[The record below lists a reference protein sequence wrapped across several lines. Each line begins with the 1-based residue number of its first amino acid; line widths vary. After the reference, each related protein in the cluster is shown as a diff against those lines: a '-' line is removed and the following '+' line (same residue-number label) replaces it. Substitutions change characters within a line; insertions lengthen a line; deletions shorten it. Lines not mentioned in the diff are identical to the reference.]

1 MKKVIFILC
10 ATLMTG
16 SLFGQEGH
24 PRPERI
30 KIVKGGES
38 IPVKSSAKPK
48 LSPAQELESCE
59 TQLEALNNKEAYLR
73 SNPAELKLA
82 EENGWFTDAAIT
94 RAQLERRIDEL
105 KIELKK

>member
-1 MKKVIFILC
+1 MKKVIFITC
-10 ATLMTG
+10 AIFMTG
-16 SLFGQEGH
+16 SLFAQDGH

-38 IPVKSSAKPK
+38 LPVKSVAKPK
-48 LSPAQELESCE
+48 HSPAQELESCE
-59 TQLEALNNKEAYLR
+59 TQLEGLNKKEEYIR

-94 RAQLERRIDEL
+94 RAQLESRIGEL
-105 KIELKK
+105 KSELKK

>member
-10 ATLMTG
+10 ATLMTT

-24 PRPERI
+24 PRSERI

-38 IPVKSSAKPK
+38 IPVKSSTKPK
-48 LSPAQELESCE
+48 QSPAQELESCE
-59 TQLEALNNKEAYLR
+59 AQLEALNKKEAYIR
-73 SNPAELKLA
+73 STPSELKVA
-82 EENGWFTDAAIT
+82 EDNGWFIDSAIT
-94 RAQLERRIDEL
+94 RAQLEKRIDEL